1 MRFDDLIYS
10 QGFGTRRH
18 CAGLIGAGLAAVGG
32 QICTDPAADVAAVS
46 GVSAFSVEGRTWLF
60 HERAYLLLHKPG
72 GYECSQRPG
81 AWPSVYTLL
90 PAPLRQRPG
99 GGKALGV
106 QAVGRLDQDT
116 TGLLLL
122 TDDGSFIHRMNSPR
136 RHVPKV
142 YEVRTRHPLSAA
154 QIERL
159 LQGVVLDDD
168 PRPVRAA
175 AACAVEERHL
185 RLTLTEGKYH
195 QVKRMV
201 AALGNRVE
209 ALHRSQI
216 GPLLLSADTPP
227 GCWRWLTAGEVA
239 GLVDAGRGK
248 TKADVDF
255 L

>member
-1 MRFDDLIYS
+1 MRLDQLIYS

-18 CAGLIGAGLAAVGG
+18 CAALIGAGLVAVGATVR
-32 QICTDPAADVAAVS
+32 TDPAVEIAALS
-46 GVSAFSVEGRTWLF
+46 GVTEFTVEGQTWRF

-72 GYECSQRPG
+72 GYECSRRPS
-81 AWPSVYTLL
+81 AWPSVYNLL
-90 PAPLRQRPG
+90 PTPLRQRPA

-106 QAVGRLDQDT
+106 QALGRLDQDT

-122 TDDGSFIHRMNSPR
+122 SDDGHFIHRLNSPR

-142 YEVRTRHPLSAA
+142 YRVTTRHRLDPA

-175 AACAVEERHL
+175 AASMVGERHL
-185 RLTLTEGKYH
+185 QLTLTEGKYH

-201 AALGNRVE
+201 AAVGNRVE
-209 ALHRSQI
+209 ALHRSRI
-216 GPLLLSADTPP
+216 GALDLPADLLP
-227 GCWRWLTAGEVA
+227 GEWRWLTAGQLA
-239 GLVDAGRGK
+239 LLK
-248 TKADVDF
+248 
-255 L
+255 